1 MKCGFE
7 TPPKPGCIQIQITDC
22 LTYTNGH
29 WAHPLL

>member
-1 MKCGFE
+1 MQSGLE
-7 TPPKPGCIQIQITDC
+7 TPLKPGCIQIQIPYC